1 MLLVIN
7 LRSFTSRLTLVFN
20 LRVKVCDLLLEN
32 CSSKCDKDFVQK
44 NGSGTAL
51 TQNLMKGKK
60 KRSVG
65 VIEKMAIA
73 EIHVATGKAIQ
84 YSWSRSIYHCIYH
97 FHCGFFF

>member
-1 MLLVIN
+1 M
-7 LRSFTSRLTLVFN
+7 
-20 LRVKVCDLLLEN
+20 EN

-51 TQNLMKGKK
+51 TQNLMKRKK

-73 EIHVATGKAIQ
+73 EIHVATGRL
-84 YSWSRSIYHCIYH
+84 YSTAGLDLSITVFII
-97 FHCGFFF
+97 FIVVFFSNNIT